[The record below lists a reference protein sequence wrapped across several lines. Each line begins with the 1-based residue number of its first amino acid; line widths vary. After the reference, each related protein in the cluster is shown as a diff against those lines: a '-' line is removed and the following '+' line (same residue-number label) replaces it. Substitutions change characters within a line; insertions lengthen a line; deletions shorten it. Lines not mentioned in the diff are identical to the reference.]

1 MGLRIHDSLPAVGC
15 TSAKPEILSYYVDG
29 PQPNPFVTVTL
40 SARWRLPLSRGSAR
54 FLDAG
59 GQDVVR
65 FQGNM
70 SAARHRARRDA
81 TAHR

>member
-1 MGLRIHDSLPAVGC
+1 MGLGIHDSLPAVGC
-15 TSAKPEILSYYVDG
+15 TSAKPEILSCYVDG
-29 PQPNPFVTVTL
+29 PQPNPIVTVTL
-40 SARWRLPLSRGSAR
+40 RLCGAPSLVAPAR

>member
-1 MGLRIHDSLPAVGC
+1 MGLRIHDLLPAVGC
-15 TSAKPEILSYYVDG
+15 TSANPEILSCYVDG
-29 PQPNPFVTVTL
+29 PQPNPIVTVTL
-40 SARWRLPLSRGSAR
+40 RLCAPTSLVAPAR

-70 SAARHRARRDA
+70 RAGRHRARRDV

>member
-15 TSAKPEILSYYVDG
+15 TSAKPQILSYYVDG

-40 SARWRLPLSRGSAR
+40 SALWRPLSRGSDR
-54 FLDAG
+54 FLNAG

-65 FQGNM
+65 
-70 SAARHRARRDA
+70 ARPNRVHGVEPRL
-81 TAHR
+81 